1 MIGAVTEALAFDSYE
16 NVTPA
21 YFESAMKAKYSQ
33 DEASAR
39 MLDLIRDGLT
49 FNFGFV
55 NSSSCENMIHILR
68 SVASS
73 NKGYASIYAANEPK
87 YTAALD
93 TLVAKY
99 KELGEKLKAAQ

>member
-1 MIGAVTEALAFDSYE
+1 
-16 NVTPA
+16 
-21 YFESAMKAKYSQ
+21 MKAKYSQ

-73 NKGYASIYAANEPK
+73 RIC
-87 YTAALD
+87 LD
-93 TLVAKY
+93 LRR
-99 KELGEKLKAAQ
+99 E